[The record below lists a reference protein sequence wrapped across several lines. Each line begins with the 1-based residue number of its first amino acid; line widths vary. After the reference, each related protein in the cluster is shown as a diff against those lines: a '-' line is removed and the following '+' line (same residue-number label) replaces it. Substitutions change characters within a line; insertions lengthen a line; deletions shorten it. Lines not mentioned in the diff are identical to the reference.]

1 MINPKLSAEIA
12 AACNALGFYDGSKYT
27 KDRYCFETVKELIRH
42 LRRDGSQHEARQM
55 LGEAKVLQKDLIP
68 LMKDYHDDKELFGIV
83 LRLMVNLTHPVLLLY
98 REEEPNDPQ
107 ERKNYLNLL
116 SHQQEYKKSFVDE
129 DIFTVLSQKLRS
141 LLEIDWTERD
151 EDTNIEI
158 ERVLIL
164 VRNVL
169 QVPADLAEEQ
179 RADNDASI
187 HDQVLWVCHTSG
199 INAIFLYLASTES
212 EQPYF
217 MHILE
222 ILSQTLRE
230 QNAAELA
237 TAAAERSLEERKR
250 DESELSRLRQ
260 AEIEARQMKMKLLRG
275 SRHSKF
281 GGTYCL
287 KNVKSISERDM
298 IYHKPLNAFTS
309 IDFDHNKTKVKTP
322 KNRRADNIDVQERRS
337 AYSIRLFLKE
347 LCIEFLSGAY
357 NAVMYHVKDSLV
369 RNKGQ
374 ENDESYYL
382 WALKFFMEF
391 NRNYKFRIEL
401 VSETMSV
408 QTFHWV
414 QTQLDRCHEM
424 LQTLKKNRR
433 QWVKR
438 QHLALKAYQELLMT
452 LLEMDRSADEG
463 VRSTARVIKSN
474 IFYVLE
480 YREMSQVLLQSFDP
494 SKLPLNYLGDLLET
508 NHVFLKMLEHFCK
521 KEKIM
526 VQKKKRKGGS
536 KKKKPKKKVQEA
548 TRTEDIKTAEE
559 LWEEGLAEELSVV
572 IQENPS
578 LPLVAMPFDVLSE
591 KSEDEQKIDCLKV
604 IKRHM
609 KERNFMEAIAT
620 LKAAIEIWPDLGS
633 TDNGEMTTEDQ
644 FVALKDIFFA
654 ELPGEEQSE
663 ERAHEPSESEGER
676 GAGSDDEEQDAA
688 GAFAEIHEQNFNFE
702 DFINRFAH
710 PRVVTACCLMLR
722 GFDKSGVRQLQVH
735 AAIKLLHR
743 ICFDCKKPAM
753 AFQASL
759 FRTFQRAIKAQAKGG
774 PIGANA
780 KELADFAKYILQ
792 QFAKVSH
799 TNPHIFLELLFW
811 KTSRDAH
818 DIVDGYGSYESSKTM
833 NKNAWTEQQEDEIQR
848 LATEFTAKMQEEQ
861 SRIDESALVDKVWEN
876 LIDLRSHSRIAVYKK
891 MKELGLI
898 TGNKSISGRVS
909 KWTDEDVEELTR
921 LYNQYKNDYNPVQ
934 SIADG
939 LVNKRSKQT
948 IRKKLIEIG
957 LATKEALACKKGKR
971 RAGLQ
976 GRESDGSEEEGS
988 SDEEEANQSR
998 ATQKFV
1004 YNKTAAIESVK
1015 TVMEKGMSSAV
1026 RWLMMSVNETIQD
1039 RTEDDDDEASPL
1051 IPMLEE
1057 DCDAME
1063 DETFLLML
1071 RKIGMA
1077 APVEGQETNW
1087 RIPSELSVADLEE
1100 RSQILAH
1107 ALDGR
1112 LDSLLPPRDATPEP
1126 EPVPKTSQRRNRAM
1140 LESDDD
1146 SDAES
1151 TALLRKENNS
1161 ANKRKRIDSSSDDD
1175 EEMMHKLFH
1184 SSTPAASEKAQ
1195 AGKKKSRI
1203 MAIDSSDDEGQ
1214 PEEPLTE
1221 QAASQGSQAE
1231 VADNEARETSDNERD
1246 SDDEPH
1252 LQIVLNSGSE
1262 NDSPKKKRVHM
1273 VIPDDSD

>member
-129 DIFTVLSQKLRS
+129 DIFTVLSLKLRS

-548 TRTEDIKTAEE
+548 ARTEDIKTAEE

-654 ELPGEEQSE
+654 ELPGEY
-663 ERAHEPSESEGER
+663 
-676 GAGSDDEEQDAA
+676 
-688 GAFAEIHEQNFNFE
+688 
-702 DFINRFAH
+702 
-710 PRVVTACCLMLR
+710 
-722 GFDKSGVRQLQVH
+722 K
-735 AAIKLLHR
+735 
-743 ICFDCKKPAM
+743 
-753 AFQASL
+753 
-759 FRTFQRAIKAQAKGG
+759 
-774 PIGANA
+774 
-780 KELADFAKYILQ
+780 
-792 QFAKVSH
+792 
-799 TNPHIFLELLFW
+799 
-811 KTSRDAH
+811 
-818 DIVDGYGSYESSKTM
+818 IV
-833 NKNAWTEQQEDEIQR
+833 
-848 LATEFTAKMQEEQ
+848 
-861 SRIDESALVDKVWEN
+861 EN
-876 LIDLRSHSRIAVYKK
+876 
-891 MKELGLI
+891 
-898 TGNKSISGRVS
+898 
-909 KWTDEDVEELTR
+909 
-921 LYNQYKNDYNPVQ
+921 
-934 SIADG
+934 
-939 LVNKRSKQT
+939 
-948 IRKKLIEIG
+948 
-957 LATKEALACKKGKR
+957 
-971 RAGLQ
+971 
-976 GRESDGSEEEGS
+976 
-988 SDEEEANQSR
+988 
-998 ATQKFV
+998 
-1004 YNKTAAIESVK
+1004 
-1015 TVMEKGMSSAV
+1015 
-1026 RWLMMSVNETIQD
+1026 
-1039 RTEDDDDEASPL
+1039 
-1051 IPMLEE
+1051 
-1057 DCDAME
+1057 
-1063 DETFLLML
+1063 
-1071 RKIGMA
+1071 
-1077 APVEGQETNW
+1077 
-1087 RIPSELSVADLEE
+1087 
-1100 RSQILAH
+1100 
-1107 ALDGR
+1107 
-1112 LDSLLPPRDATPEP
+1112 
-1126 EPVPKTSQRRNRAM
+1126 
-1140 LESDDD
+1140 
-1146 SDAES
+1146 
-1151 TALLRKENNS
+1151 
-1161 ANKRKRIDSSSDDD
+1161 
-1175 EEMMHKLFH
+1175 
-1184 SSTPAASEKAQ
+1184 
-1195 AGKKKSRI
+1195 
-1203 MAIDSSDDEGQ
+1203 
-1214 PEEPLTE
+1214 
-1221 QAASQGSQAE
+1221 
-1231 VADNEARETSDNERD
+1231 
-1246 SDDEPH
+1246 
-1252 LQIVLNSGSE
+1252 
-1262 NDSPKKKRVHM
+1262 
-1273 VIPDDSD
+1273 